1 MNSRKNIEN
10 ILPKRFPYKVP
21 DGYFSAM
28 EDELARK
35 IKAGDEFQ
43 RNSLLAK
50 LKPAIALAATFA
62 LIFGLG
68 FGVMNLTKGLGRAG
82 YAPELASE
90 MDSIVRQEVEE
101 ASLIET
107 LEHFYGQRQQEDTL
121 AINIGLEEEL
131 IDDYLLSEISLVSL
145 LSFE

>member
-1 MNSRKNIEN
+1 MDRRKDIED
-10 ILPKRFPYKVP
+10 ILPKRCPYRIP

-35 IKAGDEFQ
+35 IKASDEFQ

-62 LIFGLG
+62 IVFGLG
-68 FGVMNLTKGLGRAG
+68 FGVMNLTKGLGKAE
-82 YAPELASE
+82 YTTELTSE
-90 MDSIVRQEVEE
+90 MDNIVEQELEG
-101 ASLIET
+101 ASLVET
-107 LEHFYGQRQQEDTL
+107 LENFYGQREQDDTL
-121 AINIGLEEEL
+121 AINTGLAEEF